1 MVVAV
6 GLAWAY
12 RPGRSA
18 SWDVAFLEG
27 PSWADAQVTRSRRLA
42 PGDWIDAGAGRVR
55 VAVGEIGQVEL
66 EPGTRAR
73 LVDTG
78 QRQHRLSLA
87 RGTLHALIWAP
98 PGQFYVDTPSA
109 VAVDLG
115 CRYTIEVAADG
126 SGVLRVEAGWV
137 GVEHDGRV
145 ALVPA
150 GAVGTTRPGRGP
162 GTPHFEDASPHLVA
176 ALHVLDFG
184 GGDRGARDAALE
196 AVLATSRER
205 DALSL
210 WHLLQRLDATAR
222 GGVFDRLAA
231 LVPPPAMVTRDGI
244 LRGDRAMLDAWWE
257 ALGYGSAELWR
268 TWTSPWTPVS

>member
-1 MVVAV
+1 
-6 GLAWAY
+6 
-12 RPGRSA
+12 
-18 SWDVAFLEG
+18 
-27 PSWADAQVTRSRRLA
+27 
-42 PGDWIDAGAGRVR
+42 VR

-78 QRQHRLSLA
+78 QHQHRLSLA
-87 RGTLHALIWAP
+87 QGTLHALIWAP

-115 CRYTIEVAADG
+115 CRYTLEVAPDG
-126 SGVLRVEAGWV
+126 SSVLRVEAGWV
-137 GVEHDGRV
+137 GFEHDGHV

-150 GAVGTTRPGRGP
+150 GAVGRTRPGMGP
-162 GTPHFEDASPHLVA
+162 GTPHFEDASPGLVA
-176 ALHVLDFG
+176 ALQVLDFG
-184 GGDRGARDAALE
+184 GGDPAAQDVALE
-196 AVLATSRER
+196 AALATARER

-222 GGVFDRLAA
+222 GQVFDRLAA
-231 LVPPPAMVTRDGI
+231 LAPPPATVTRDGV

-257 ALGYGSAELWR
+257 TLGFGSAELWR
-268 TWTSPWTPVS
+268 TWTSPWTPAS